1 MAKQIIIEVSDQ
13 FAADLQ
19 EAAAATG
26 TLLGDTVG
34 KVLRKV
40 INQHKMNQQ
49 YQLQQRAREAERV
62 EVRIADAPGR

>member
-13 FAADLQ
+13 LAAELQ
-19 EAAAATG
+19 EAAAATA
-26 TLLGDTVG
+26 TNLGDVVG

-40 INQHKMNQQ
+40 INTHKMMEQYRVQQ
-49 YQLQQRAREAERV
+49 QVQQEQRL